1 MTELNDI
8 PHIEI
13 FDSKSHSF
21 KLIIDTS
28 NFGDYV
34 RQGLVDDIKV
44 HMPVAFKSLAVSR
57 NDPAA
62 ST

>member
-8 PHIEI
+8 DHIEI

-21 KLIIDTS
+21 KLKIDTS

-34 RQGLVDDIKV
+34 RQGLVDDVKV
-44 HMPVAFKSLAVSR
+44 P
-57 NDPAA
+57 
-62 ST
+62 